1 MREKLCK
8 AFSVLIF
15 PSKIDMFN
23 SCAALHDVIVAICS
37 DVFSCLMLID
47 IILLPILDS
56 SVMFALLVYFYLEG
70 I

>member
-1 MREKLCK
+1 
-8 AFSVLIF
+8 
-15 PSKIDMFN
+15 MFN
-23 SCAALHDVIVAICS
+23 SCAALNDVIVAIYS
-37 DVFSCLMLID
+37 DVFSCLMLIN

>member
-1 MREKLCK
+1 MGEKLCK

-23 SCAALHDVIVAICS
+23 SCAALNDVIVGICS

-56 SVMFALLVYFYLEG
+56 SVMFALLVYFYSEG